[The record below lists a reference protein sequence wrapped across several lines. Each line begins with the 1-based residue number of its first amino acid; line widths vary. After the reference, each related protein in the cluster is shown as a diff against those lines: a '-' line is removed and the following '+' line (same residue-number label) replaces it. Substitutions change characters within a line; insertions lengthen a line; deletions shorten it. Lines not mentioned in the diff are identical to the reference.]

1 DSLGFFDQFFYEGV
15 SDVIEQIEAL
25 NRQTGLTAVEKTA
38 HRGSAHRPVHI
49 RVVADDHRIAAAQLQ
64 RDVLEVLGS
73 GLQHPP
79 PGIRSTRETDLT
91 HGGVNE
97 QLFTDHASW
106 AGDDIEDT
114 FWAASVLN
122 RLIDQFTD
130 AKIRKRGGAG
140 WLNHD
145 CVTGQQCWTKLVTH
159 E

>member
-15 SDVIEQIEAL
+15 SDVIEQIESL
-25 NRQTGLTAVEKTA
+25 DRQAGLATVEKTA
-38 HRGSAHRPVHI
+38 HRSGAHRPVHI

-73 GLQHPP
+73 GLHHPP
-79 PGIRSTRETDLT
+79 PGIRRTRENHLK
-91 HGGVNE
+91 HGGGNV

-130 AKIRKRGGAG
+130 AKIRK
-140 WLNHD
+140 
-145 CVTGQQCWTKLVTH
+145 
-159 E
+159 